1 MIIVS
6 RFCDSRRRSRN
17 YTGGGAG
24 GRAQIFV
31 QLRRV
36 WFWIVVN
43 TWINYKENK
52 FGIVAS
58 DRLLTVVNRNRAI
71 YSTNLHVRYVLM
83 SVTKGYKGCTY
94 LFVLSGE
101 GGGGGGGD
109 VLRSRVFVFSNLSN
123 SQVGQSSRTSN
134 RICFP
139 ISRSQRY
146 FRILFGVR
154 SRIKRKRGGGEGKR
168 KARNASIFLRL
179 TRRTLLF
186 R

>member
-101 GGGGGGGD
+101 GGGRGRRGRFA
-109 VLRSRVFVFSNLSN
+109 LSSFCLFKFIQFASRAKFSYVESNLFSDLSFATILSN
-123 SQVGQSSRTSN
+123 IVGRT
-134 RICFP
+134 F
-139 ISRSQRY
+139 
-146 FRILFGVR
+146 
-154 SRIKRKRGGGEGKR
+154 KD
-168 KARNASIFLRL
+168 
-179 TRRTLLF
+179 
-186 R
+186 